1 MATTSRLNLTRDQLA
16 TFLKDHEQIRQFE
29 RLFALVD
36 TIAPD
41 VVSEVSTAAGIA
53 QATAVQAVGMALQFA
68 QDAAVCCA
76 AAEAKAQEALE
87 RLAALERDSAVN
99 GAEAKAQVALDQIA
113 ALQADLGPS
122 AAELQTLLAALRT
135 EVEGLQMTPPPVPK
149 RRTRY
154 GQFYDTTTQTALL
167 ASTAYAITFNTTDI
181 SNGVRLRSP
190 STSEIEVDTEGLY
203 NFQASIQLDCT
214 GGSNREVWVWVR
226 KNGTDIPN
234 SAFYV
239 TIQNNNSELLQAFN
253 LFVDMKTGDYVQFMW
268 AVGNTAARLETF
280 AASAFAPAVP
290 SIILTVS
297 NNIRGEL

>member
-1 MATTSRLNLTRDQLA
+1 VATNKLNLTRDQLA
-16 TFLKDHEQIRQFE
+16 TFLKNHEQIKQFE
-29 RLFALVD
+29 RLFAD
-36 TIAPD
+36 
-41 VVSEVSTAAGIA
+41 VSELEPTTLTDLAITASTAG
-53 QATAVQAVGMALQFA
+53 QQAVLALDTA
-68 QDAAVCCA
+68 LTT
-76 AAEAKAQEALE
+76 AQEA
-87 RLAALERDSAVN
+87 AVASAS
-99 GAEAKAQVALDQIA
+99 AESKAQVALEQIA
-113 ALQADLGPS
+113 ALQADLGVGPGT
-122 AAELQTLLAALRT
+122 ADLRALLADLRT
-135 EVEGLQMTPPPVPK
+135 QVEGLQMTPPPVPK

-154 GQFYDTTTQTALL
+154 GQFYDTTTQTAALT
-167 ASTAYAITFNTTDI
+167 STAYPITFNTTDI

-203 NFQASIQLDCT
+203 NFQVSIQLDCT

-226 KNGTDIPN
+226 KNGADIPN

-297 NNIRGEL
+297 NNIRGES